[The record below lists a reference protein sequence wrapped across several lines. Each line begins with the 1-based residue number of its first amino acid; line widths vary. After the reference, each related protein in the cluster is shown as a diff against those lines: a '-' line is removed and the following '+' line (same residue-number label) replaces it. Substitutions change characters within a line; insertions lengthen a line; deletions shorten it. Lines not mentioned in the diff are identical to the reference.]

1 MTVGM
6 GCKSLEVQT
15 PGNRQFS
22 YPVGAFLQV
31 ILFFVLTKGMSAVG
45 PRPTADIHLPMLA
58 RHPHRCSGRLGVS
71 ERARMSLVSVQSS
84 NLPERPVVEE
94 TAAFLGV
101 VPLCL

>member
-31 ILFFVLTKGMSAVG
+31 ILFFRLDKRGVPYRTASGAPGFCTEFEKRIRGWHYRTMVTRAFPVW
-45 PRPTADIHLPMLA
+45 PR
-58 RHPHRCSGRLGVS
+58 
-71 ERARMSLVSVQSS
+71 
-84 NLPERPVVEE
+84 
-94 TAAFLGV
+94 
-101 VPLCL
+101 